1 MTNFKSYL
9 GYRIK
14 KSLLSTITFSLLAL
28 AITSFYASISA
39 DAFMANVG
47 YMGIESLATIV
58 GIIASIIPMVELS
71 VFKSKRNLDTLF
83 FLPISRKSMALAH
96 YLSGLFQVFTIYTV
110 AFIGHWVSLLE
121 YSEYFRLEYM
131 PLYYVLLL
139 LLGVVIYSVFM
150 FLFGEANSMA
160 DGVIC
165 SLLWILALYAAM
177 YALAYPIRIFA
188 MNYVYGGTSPSMEYF
203 NFTRRLSNFAGWF
216 LPYAPLNNLT
226 VIFQSVMQGWNNFNG
241 AELYFPTFGEAIE
254 RYFPHWYMFFPW
266 IAAGAASVWGYFR
279 TFTRKG
285 AEKAED
291 ISSSPFCYK
300 TLIPLYGA
308 SLTILTSESDLVMF
322 FLTVAA
328 MYIGY
333 AIYRRTFR
341 IKKADVVTIASVA
354 LGSLAFLM
362 LISMI

>member
-9 GYRIK
+9 GYRLK
-14 KSLLSTITFSLLAL
+14 KALLATMTFSLIAL
-28 AITSFYASISA
+28 AISVFCARVNA
-39 DAFMANVG
+39 DRFMG
-47 YMGIESLATIV
+47 HRGSMGIEVLATIV
-58 GIIASIIPMVELS
+58 GIIASIIPMIELS

-83 FLPISRKSMALAH
+83 FLPISRKSIALAH
-96 YLSGLFQVFTIYTV
+96 YLSGFLQMFTIYTV
-110 AFIGHWVSLLE
+110 AFAGHYISLIE
-121 YSEYFRLEYM
+121 FADDFRMEYM

-150 FLFGEANSMA
+150 FLFGEANSNA

-165 SLLWILALYAAM
+165 AVLWIFALYAAM
-177 YALAYPIRIFA
+177 NALAYPIRVFA

-203 NFTRRLSNFAGWF
+203 EFTRRLSNFAAWF

-226 VIFQSVMQGWNNFNG
+226 VVFQSVMQGWNNFKG
-241 AELYFPTFGEAIE
+241 YELYFPTFGEAIN
-254 RYFPHWYMFFPW
+254 RYFPHWYMVFPW

-285 AEKAED
+285 AERAED
-291 ISSSPFCYK
+291 ISDSPFCYK

-308 SLTILTSESDLVMF
+308 SLMVLVSQDSAMMF

-333 AIYRRTFR
+333 AIYRRSFR
-341 IKKADVVTIASVA
+341 IKKADVITVASVA
-354 LGSLAFLM
+354 IATLAFLM
-362 LISMI
+362 LI